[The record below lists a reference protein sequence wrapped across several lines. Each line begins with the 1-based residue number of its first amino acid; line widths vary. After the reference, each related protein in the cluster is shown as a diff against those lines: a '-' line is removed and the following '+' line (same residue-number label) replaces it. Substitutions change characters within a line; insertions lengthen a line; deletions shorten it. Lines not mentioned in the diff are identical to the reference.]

1 MSAILA
7 KINYGKRV
15 RKVVK
20 KLKKIILASIENIFG
35 VLASKLPPESTKI
48 YIRATETLATAA

>member
-20 KLKKIILASIENIFG
+20 KLKKIIPASIENIFG
-35 VLASKLPPESTKI
+35 A
-48 YIRATETLATAA
+48 